1 MIHFKIGLF
10 EIKIFVKIPKYE
22 SKARAKMRIF
32 GLGLLAQDKIH
43 ASGRGA
49 L

>member
-1 MIHFKIGLF
+1 MIHSKTSFF

-22 SKARAKMRIF
+22 SKVGAKMRIF
-32 GLGLLAQDKIH
+32 GLKLLAQDKFH
-43 ASGRGA
+43 ALGRDI